1 MSSFQEAKEGGSGL
15 HDRASHQADFLTG
28 HSSRVGLVGPA
39 EMDDSSHVGSFPR
52 GPGVGTP
59 AHLELYPMSLR
70 MSSGLLPYPQTQE
83 LPRTLDLTT
92 SSPAAHQ
99 KGLGLDS
106 ICCGVMGKG
115 GGRLVLT
122 SLTEDKGLMVHVVP
136 QQTLTALSEAGMHIV
151 LKKRHLALAQGGWG
165 LGRGSYGIRSPCGT
179 RGQSG
184 AGCKAQE
191 AVLGDNSCF

>member
-1 MSSFQEAKEGGSGL
+1 MWACSL
-15 HDRASHQADFLTG
+15 
-28 HSSRVGLVGPA
+28 GP
-39 EMDDSSHVGSFPR
+39 FPR
-52 GPGVGTP
+52 GPGVSTP

-83 LPRTLDLTT
+83 LPRTLDSST

-115 GGRLVLT
+115 GGRLALA

-136 QQTLTALSEAGMHIV
+136 QQTLNALSEAGNAYSSQE
-151 LKKRHLALAQGGWG
+151 KAPRSSS
-165 LGRGSYGIRSPCGT
+165 GRL
-179 RGQSG
+179 G
-184 AGCKAQE
+184 AGARELRDQGSLWDQRTE
-191 AVLGDNSCF
+191 WGRV